1 MPLTTEHIPPLERA
15 ALLEALHSPTHSLV
29 RTGAA
34 YVARGRRTAT
44 SGDQLV
50 KAFTVRTINRLQR
63 DGLVHFDPP
72 QFPERV
78 TLNAHGKRLAEQL
91 RDADQAKAGVR

>member
-15 ALLEALHSPTHSLV
+15 ALLEALRSPTHSLV
-29 RTGAA
+29 RSGRA
-34 YVARGRRTAT
+34 YVARSDRPNT
-44 SGDQLV
+44 SGDRLV
-50 KAFTVRTINRLQR
+50 KAFTPRTINRLER

-91 RDADQAKAGVR
+91 RDADQAKAGAR